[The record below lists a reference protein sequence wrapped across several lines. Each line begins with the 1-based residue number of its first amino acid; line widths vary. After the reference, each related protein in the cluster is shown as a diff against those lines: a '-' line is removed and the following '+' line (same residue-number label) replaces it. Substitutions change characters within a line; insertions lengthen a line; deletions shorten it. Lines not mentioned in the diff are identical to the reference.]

1 MERLVVLGL
10 LISVLTGCAAKPKA
24 PPENPG
30 TSLPLSYPVLLVSDR
45 NLVVKDDENSLTTT
59 TVASGLNFP
68 EYIIVDSGGGKY
80 SVVGVTQFG
89 RKSLFADMGT
99 GPFRVFLDL
108 KRQGT
113 INVADAKALALKT
126 ALQPNGIT
134 SGTDHGEEIARHAI
148 GSSQTLAQLI
158 EACRKT
164 WEWR

>member
-1 MERLVVLGL
+1 MLGL
-10 LISVLTGCAAKPKA
+10 LISILTGCAPKPKA
-24 PPENPG
+24 PPANPG
-30 TSLPLSYPVLLVSDR
+30 TSMPLSYPVLLVSDR

-68 EYIIVDSGGGKY
+68 EYVIIDSGGAKY
-80 SVVGVTQFG
+80 AVASVTQFG

-99 GPFRVFLDL
+99 SPYKVFLDL

-113 INVADAKALALKT
+113 ISVADAKALALNT
-126 ALQPNGIT
+126 ALQPNGLT
-134 SGTDHGEEIARHAI
+134 SGTDHGEEIARHTI
-148 GSSQTLAQLI
+148 ESCQTLAQLI